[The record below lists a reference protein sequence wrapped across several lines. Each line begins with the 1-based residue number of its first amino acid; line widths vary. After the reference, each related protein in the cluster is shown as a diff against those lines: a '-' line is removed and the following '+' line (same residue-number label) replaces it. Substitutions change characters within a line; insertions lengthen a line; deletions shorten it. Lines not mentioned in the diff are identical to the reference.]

1 MKKNLISLVLPILV
15 LAGCGAQPSE
25 AETALKNF
33 KEAKNFTIKS
43 LAEMEAR
50 YYDQDLGLYCQRL
63 LSSPVNILINETSVD
78 STIKLSRN
86 QTYKISELLMRFHC
100 ETLAQLRATLE
111 PAVVFE
117 YDQEKDTATLKTDM
131 IDTRAWAGYS
141 EAEKQWIGYSK
152 SGSEYRAAYLLDR
165 ELRTLYPKDD
175 VQKAVESALSKGK
188 FDADKEGYY
197 IDLEPGDIAT
207 FASYT
212 GVSVSVKDG
221 YPISLI
227 AYPDIDRINESGA
240 AILLGCPAESV
251 TSVYNFSAYNSTSI
265 TLPKATPSICEKH
278 NPVTAYEMT
287 KDGHARYCTVC
298 NKYLALE
305 AHHDHNEY
313 GICSVCGHTETE
325 LIFGDKLFYNEEN
338 EPVYA
343 YAYFKTSTGVKSH
356 PILACDKNLN
366 ELSNSVDG
374 LFDPDAPFWVT
385 YRYYPD
391 VDVLYVLDESGEQKT
406 IESGHCYY
414 AQEIEVKCYLDVG
427 LSVGEEGVI
436 VPEGKS
442 LKDYLGGLTP
452 KCQERFAIL
461 ALEHDIETTEAPGEG
476 CDVIYTDTCLDCGEV
491 TDRYTQKQHSYAFT
505 KMLASEFRSAL
516 LEEGYDR
523 DSVNDMGALT
533 DEYYVFGKLTC
544 SKGDSTLF
552 VILDK
557 EKLNARESSDETIAA
572 VCLTKDDGAW
582 TMKYD
587 FFAFPDIPLAN
598 STGE

>member
-1 MKKNLISLVLPILV
+1 MKKNLISLVFPILV

-33 KEAKNFTIKS
+33 KEAKSFTIKS

-50 YYDQDLGLYCQRL
+50 YYDQSIGLYSQRL
-63 LSSPVNILINETSVD
+63 LSSPVDILIDETSLD
-78 STIKLSRN
+78 STIKLSVS
-86 QTYKISELLMRFHC
+86 QTYKISDLLTRFHC
-100 ETLAQLRATLE
+100 ETLAQLKAILE

-165 ELRTLYPKDD
+165 ELRTLFPKED
-175 VQKAVESALSKGK
+175 VLKAVESALSKGK

-221 YPISLI
+221 YPISLT

-240 AILLGCPAESV
+240 AMLLGCPAESV
-251 TSVYNFSAYNSTSI
+251 TSVYNFSSYNSTSI

-298 NKYLALE
+298 KKYLAVE

-313 GICSVCGHTETE
+313 GICTVCGHTETE

-343 YAYFKTSTGVKSH
+343 YAYSKTSTGVKSH

-366 ELSNSVDG
+366 ELSNCVEG
-374 LFDPDAPFWVT
+374 LVDPDTSFDVT

-391 VDVLYVLDESGEQKT
+391 VDVLYVLDESQEAKT
-406 IESGHCYY
+406 IESGHCYH

-427 LSVGEEGVI
+427 LSVGEEEGLI
-436 VPEGKS
+436 APEGKS

-452 KCQERFAIL
+452 KCQERFTIL
-461 ALEHDIETTEAPGEG
+461 DLEHDIETTEAPGEG
-476 CDVIYTDTCLDCGEV
+476 CDVIYTETCHDCGEV
-491 TDRYTQKQHSYAFT
+491 THQYTEKRHTYAFT
-505 KMLASEFRSAL
+505 KMLVSEFKSAL
-516 LEEGYDR
+516 LEEGCDQ
-523 DSVNDMGALT
+523 DIVDDMGALT
-533 DEYYVFGKLTC
+533 DEYFVFGKLTC

-552 VILDK
+552 VILSK
-557 EKLNARESSDETIAA
+557 EDLDARESSDETIASIY
-572 VCLTKDDGAW
+572 LTEDDDAW
-582 TMKYD
+582 VQELG

-598 STGE
+598 